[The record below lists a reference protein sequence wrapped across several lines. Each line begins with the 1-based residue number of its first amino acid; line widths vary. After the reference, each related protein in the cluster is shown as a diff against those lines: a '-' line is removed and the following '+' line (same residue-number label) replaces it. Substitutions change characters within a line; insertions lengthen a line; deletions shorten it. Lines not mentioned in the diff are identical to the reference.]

1 MNFKYF
7 YFLFLSLFILSC
19 NQEKKSPLEELK
31 LIGANMNSSK
41 SIEYSF
47 IIEKYRSYSGQGPSR
62 KGKMLFVKNVKDT
75 IIGMNFYYS
84 QEPYDIF
91 YNGVYKVTL
100 NKSDST
106 AFKTKLNKSD
116 GKHVNSFP
124 GLEMSYC
131 AVQLF
136 LTNPH
141 LESQIDSL
149 IRRDTII
156 DNQACSYFSFS
167 ANEKFIDTHKTFDKY
182 SKKIELIFRKSNLVP
197 IYYSQNK
204 RIPRRNSYDYIFTE
218 AFFSNYSF
226 KNKYSTSKFKMEAIP
241 EYYTWD
247 MYKNR
252 HKVIAVGQSAPN
264 WTLPRVSGDS
274 LTLSNLRG
282 KFVLLDF
289 WFVGCGA
296 CVMSIP
302 TLNEI
307 QEIYKRNELEV
318 IGINTDKINVEIIA
332 NYCSRRDMNYKNVW
346 NSNSISEEYNVH
358 AAPTFILI
366 DKQGEI
372 VYTQIGHDSE
382 KLKGNIAKHLNKT
395 PPNKS

>member
-1 MNFKYF
+1 MNFKYI
-7 YFLFLSLFILSC
+7 YILFLSLFILSC
-19 NQEKKSPLEELK
+19 NHEKKSPLEELK
-31 LIGANMNSSK
+31 LIGNYMNSNK

-47 IIEKYRSYSGQGPSR
+47 IIKKYRSYSGQGPSR
-62 KGKMLFVKNVKDT
+62 KGRMLFVENVKDS

-84 QEPYDIF
+84 QEPFDIF
-91 YNGVYKVTL
+91 YNGDYKVTL

-106 AFKTKLNKSD
+106 AFKTTLNKSN

-131 AVQLF
+131 AIQLF
-136 LTNPH
+136 LTKPH

-149 IRRDTII
+149 VRRDTVI
-156 DNQACSYFSFS
+156 DNKACSYFSFS

-182 SKKIELIFRKSNLVP
+182 SKKVELIFQKSNLVP

-204 RIPRRNSYDYIFTE
+204 RIPRQNSCDFIFTE

-226 KNKYSTSKFKMEAIP
+226 KNEYSTSKFEMEAIP

-252 HKVIAVGQSAPN
+252 HKVIAVGQPAPN
-264 WTLPRVSGDS
+264 WTLPQISGDS
-274 LTLSNLRG
+274 LSLSNLRG

-307 QEIYKRNELEV
+307 QE
-318 IGINTDKINVEIIA
+318 
-332 NYCSRRDMNYKNVW
+332 NYK
-346 NSNSISEEYNVH
+346 
-358 AAPTFILI
+358 
-366 DKQGEI
+366 
-372 VYTQIGHDSE
+372 
-382 KLKGNIAKHLNKT
+382 
-395 PPNKS
+395 